1 MMSGIAIVG
10 AGHWGPHLARNFN
23 DNLDSHLLWLIDRD
37 ESRLKAMGERFP
49 AVALSDDIGD
59 ALDDDRVDALAI
71 ATPTSTHYELV
82 LEALRRGKHV
92 LVEKPLTHSLATAKE
107 LCATAKDQGLVLM
120 VGHVFLFNN
129 AITTARDYMTS
140 GDLGILRY
148 ISMTRTSL
156 GPVRTDVNA
165 AWDLA
170 SHDISVANYWL
181 DSTPMKVSAT
191 GGTWLNE
198 GLEDVVV
205 ATMRYPGDVFVH
217 VEASWLNPR
226 KRRLIS
232 VVGDERMLT
241 VDDMDL
247 TEPLRIYNKGV
258 VGAES
263 VITDTFAGFRSQIRE
278 GEVLIPHV
286 TSGEPLRDECESF
299 LRRIRGAG
307 EETSDGWFG
316 AEVVSVLEAMD
327 RSMAEDGVETAVEA
341 VR

>member
-1 MMSGIAIVG
+1 MMSGVAIVG

-23 DNLDSHLLWLIDRD
+23 DHLDSQLLWLIDRD
-37 ESRLKAMGERFP
+37 ESRLKAMSERFP
-49 AVALSDDIGD
+49 AVALSDDIGE
-59 ALDDDRVDALAI
+59 ALDDDRVDAIAI
-71 ATPTSTHYELV
+71 ATPTTTHYELV

-92 LVEKPLTHSLATAKE
+92 LVEKPLSHSLATAKE
-107 LCATAKDQGLVLM
+107 LCAVAEKEGLVLM
-120 VGHVFLFNN
+120 VGHVFLFNR
-129 AITTARDYMTS
+129 AIITARDYMTS
-140 GDLGILRY
+140 GELGALRY
-148 ISMTRTSL
+148 ISMTRTNL

-181 DSTPMKVSAT
+181 DSTPLKVSAT
-191 GGTWLNE
+191 GGSWLNE

-205 ATMRYPGDVFVH
+205 ATMRYPDDVLVH

-232 VVGDERMLT
+232 VVGAARMLT
-241 VDDMDL
+241 IDDMDL

-258 VGAES
+258 VDDGS

-286 TSGEPLRDECESF
+286 TSGEPLKDEAESF
-299 LRRIRGAG
+299 LRRIRGAD
-307 EETSDGWFG
+307 EATSDGWFG
-316 AEVVSVLEAMD
+316 AEVVSVLETMD
-327 RSMAEDGVETAVEA
+327 RSMAEGGVEVSVEA